1 MVCVRERALGGTTVL
16 IFLVAGVAAGAEGSF
31 DRTLQ
36 VSGPVEL
43 EVTTRSGGIH
53 VRVGEAGA
61 VRVHGI
67 ARASGG
73 ANAMQRLRQLE
84 ANPPIEQSGNVIRIG
99 RLEDSELGRNVSI
112 AYDLVVPADTQ
123 LAAES
128 GSGDLSAEGIRGPLR
143 ASTGSGGLRF
153 ADLEG
158 DVHASTGSGD
168 IEIESVRGSV
178 QATTG
183 SGSIRGSGIAG
194 EVSLV
199 TGSGDVRL
207 EQATPGSVKVRT
219 GSGQIEL
226 LNLRGPVQ
234 AETGDGSIKAEGDL
248 AGDWHLETGSGG
260 ITARVPP
267 GAGFELRAHTGSG
280 SISTGR
286 TLAVEAKHSRNDWRG
301 RVGAGGHLLELETGS
316 GNIRID

>member
-1 MVCVRERALGGTTVL
+1 MRLLERAWGAITVL
-16 IFLVAGVAAGAEGSF
+16 SFLVAGAAAGAEGSF

-36 VSGPVEL
+36 VTGPVEL
-43 EVTTRSGGIH
+43 EVTTRSGGIQ
-53 VRVGEAGA
+53 VRVGEADA
-61 VRVHGI
+61 VRIHGI

-84 ANPPIEQSGNVIRIG
+84 ANPPIEQSGNIIRIG

-112 AYDLVVPADTQ
+112 AYDLVVPAETQ

-143 ASTGSGGLRF
+143 VSTGSGGLRF
-153 ADLEG
+153 G
-158 DVHASTGSGD
+158 DIGGEVRASTGSGD
-168 IEIESVRGSV
+168 IEFDSVRGSV

-207 EQATPGSVKVRT
+207 EQAGPGIVKVQT
-219 GSGQIEL
+219 GCGQIEL
-226 LNLRGPVQ
+226 SNVRGPLQ

-267 GAGFELRAHTGSG
+267 GAGFELHAHTGSG
-280 SISTGR
+280 SISTAQ
-286 TLAVEAKHSRNDWRG
+286 TLIAEGKLSRKDWRG
-301 RVGAGGHLLELETGS
+301 KVGAGGHLLELKTGS
-316 GNIRID
+316 GNIRVD